1 MFYYWVMDSYS
12 ANSVSFGRS
21 RRDSLKDYPRSG
33 KLKSK
38 IMKFYQVLIVAAVF
52 LTSCSSSKYTYHFD
66 HYDYQSG
73 KKMDEETLNRAV
85 EHSPLVIDQQ
95 TIVANSTSQPVV
107 SEKIKNLSSTP
118 EKATSSPDAQ
128 SIAEKFKK
136 MSKDERK
143 VFRKALKKEILSY
156 AKKARKNEGTESVN
170 AIKEFDT
177 LSGLAIVFGVG
188 GIVMIMLAGV
198 SNIFWVLGAISL
210 VIGAFFFVKWVANG
224 NG

>member
-1 MFYYWVMDSYS
+1 
-12 ANSVSFGRS
+12 
-21 RRDSLKDYPRSG
+21 
-33 KLKSK
+33 
-38 IMKFYQVLIVAAVF
+38 MKFYQVLIVAAVF
-52 LTSCSSSKYTYHFD
+52 LTSCSSPKYAYHFD

-73 KKMDEETLNRAV
+73 KKMNEETRSVAA
-85 EHSPLVIDQQ
+85 EHSPLVVDQH
-95 TIVANSTSQPVV
+95 TIVANSASQPVV
-107 SEKIKNLSSTP
+107 SEIKNLSSAP
-118 EKATSSPDAQ
+118 EKATLSPDAQ
-128 SIAEKFKK
+128 NIAEKFKE

-143 VFRKALKKEILSY
+143 TFRKALKKQVLSY

>member
-1 MFYYWVMDSYS
+1 MFYYWVMDSCS
-12 ANSVSFGRS
+12 ANSLSFGRS
-21 RRDSLKDYPRSG
+21 RRDFLKDYPRSG

-52 LTSCSSSKYTYHFD
+52 LTSCSSPKYAYHFD

-73 KKMDEETLNRAV
+73 KKMNEETRSVAA
-85 EHSPLVIDQQ
+85 EHSPLVVDQH
-95 TIVANSTSQPVV
+95 TIVANSASQPVV
-107 SEKIKNLSSTP
+107 SEIKNLSSAP
-118 EKATSSPDAQ
+118 EKATLSPDAQ
-128 SIAEKFKK
+128 NIAEKFKE

-143 VFRKALKKEILSY
+143 TFRKALKKQVLSY